1 VERLPD
7 ACDVAVAE
15 DAEAASEEATLY
27 AVALDDLRGEEA
39 QERLGGGQAHLRLR
53 PFITVP

>member
-7 ACDVAVAE
+7 ACDVAVTE

-27 AVALDDLRGEEA
+27 AVALDDLRGEEPH
-39 QERLGGGQAHLRLR
+39 ERLRGGQAHL
-53 PFITVP
+53 